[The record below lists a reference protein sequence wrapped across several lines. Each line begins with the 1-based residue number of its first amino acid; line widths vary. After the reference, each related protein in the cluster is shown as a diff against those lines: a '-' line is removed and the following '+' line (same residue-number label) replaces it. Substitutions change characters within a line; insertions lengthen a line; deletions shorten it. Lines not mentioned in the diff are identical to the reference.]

1 MFQKYKDL
9 PIAMSSIPLIQ
20 ITREDTDCL
29 KDAFALLDADKD
41 GEITTQELAKVNMI
55 LKICIEICFILHF
68 IFQIMNQ
75 HGFYPSIDELSA
87 MIENVDKNSNGTIDY
102 DEFVEMMI
110 EREEEENDDVAQAFK
125 VFDRDGDGLIS
136 ANEIRETMNNLGEE
150 LTEAEVKAMVAEAD
164 VNGDGLIDFTEFTRM
179 MKNSF
184 GFGREE
190 PSLGAAV

>member
-1 MFQKYKDL
+1 
-9 PIAMSSIPLIQ
+9 MSSIPLQQ
-20 ITREDTDCL
+20 ITREDTECL
-29 KDAFALLDADKD
+29 KDAFALFDADKD
-41 GEITTQELAKVNMI
+41 GEITTKELAKVSMI
-55 LKICIEICFILHF
+55 LKSCVDIRFILYYL
-68 IFQIMNQ
+68 FQIMNH
-75 HGFYPSIDELSA
+75 HGFHPSVDELSA

-136 ANEIRETMNNLGEE
+136 ADEIRETMNNLGEE
-150 LTEAEVKAMVAEAD
+150 LTEAEVKAMVTEAD

>member
-1 MFQKYKDL
+1 
-9 PIAMSSIPLIQ
+9 
-20 ITREDTDCL
+20 
-29 KDAFALLDADKD
+29 
-41 GEITTQELAKVNMI
+41 
-55 LKICIEICFILHF
+55 
-68 IFQIMNQ
+68 MNQ
-75 HGFYPSIDELSA
+75 HGFYPSIHELSA

-110 EREEEENDDVAQAFK
+110 EREEEDNDDVAQAFK

-184 GFGREE
+184 GFGRES
-190 PSLGAAV
+190 PNLGAGV